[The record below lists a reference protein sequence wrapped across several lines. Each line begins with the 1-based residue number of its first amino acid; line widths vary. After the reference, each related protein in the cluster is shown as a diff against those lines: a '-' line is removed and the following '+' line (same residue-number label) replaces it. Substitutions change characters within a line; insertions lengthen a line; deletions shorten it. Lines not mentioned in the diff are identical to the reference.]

1 MLKIKEINIGYQ
13 KELICEPF
21 SASIT
26 SPQTIALIGHNGTG
40 KTTLL
45 KTLAGLIY
53 PRYGNILING
63 KELSSLSYTE
73 KSRLISIVLTGF
85 PPYLNLTPEEILK
98 NTANITGKKTEK
110 ALIKAIELT
119 GISDIL
125 TKKFHN
131 LSDGQKQK
139 VMIARALAQNTPI
152 LLLDEPF
159 IHLDNTNK
167 QLIINTLNSLKK
179 EKIIIFSTHDYM
191 TLQYSDRVWEIS
203 AAKITDQNTEKFL
216 TTSQHLKDFYN
227 FYSTLTVKQKKIKIN
242 DK

>member
-13 KELICEPF
+13 NELLCEPF
-21 SASIT
+21 SARVA
-26 SPQTIALIGHNGTG
+26 SPQTIVIIGHNGTG

-53 PRYGNILING
+53 PRYGDILING
-63 KELSSLSYTE
+63 KKLSSLSYPE
-73 KSRLISIVLTGF
+73 KSRLVSIVLTEF

-98 NTANITGKKTEK
+98 NTANITGRKNEK
-110 ALIKAIELT
+110 ALIRAIELT

-125 TKKFHN
+125 TKKFLN

-167 QLIINTLNSLKK
+167 QLIINALNILRN
-179 EKIIIFSTHDYM
+179 EKIIVFSTHDYM
-191 TLQYSDRVWEIS
+191 TLQYSDRVWEFS
-203 AAKITDQNTEKFL
+203 DGKITDQNTEKFL
-216 TTSQHLKDFYN
+216 TISQHLKDFYN
-227 FYSTLTVKQKKIKIN
+227 FYSSLTVKQENIKTF
-242 DK
+242 K